1 MMSDRAT
8 VVAVIGG
15 GASGT
20 LAAIYLLRE
29 VAAARVPLRIAII
42 DRNGRHGLG
51 QAYATS
57 NAAHLL
63 NSRAD
68 RMSAVAGDP
77 GHLVRWAVHRG
88 HVVAVTE
95 ALGGLRVR
103 VEQDGRTA
111 EIAARWLINATGPAT
126 DITATQD
133 PLLRG
138 LLHAGL
144 ATPDP
149 LRLGLQ
155 AAADGALLDVSGRP
169 SGTLFTLGPPLR
181 GQLYETTAVPE
192 IRDQAA
198 ALAIRLISACRS
210 RTAETAA

>member
-29 VAAARVPLRIAII
+29 AAAARVPLRIAMI

-57 NAAHLL
+57 DAAHLL

-77 GHLVRWAVHRG
+77 GHLVRWATARG
-88 HVVAVTE
+88 IT
-95 ALGGLRVR
+95 R
-103 VEQDGRTA
+103 DGF
-111 EIAARWLINATGPAT
+111 LP
-126 DITATQD
+126 
-133 PLLRG
+133 
-138 LLHAGL
+138 
-144 ATPDP
+144 
-149 LRLGLQ
+149 
-155 AAADGALLDVSGRP
+155 RP
-169 SGTLFTLGPPLR
+169 
-181 GQLYETTAVPE
+181 
-192 IRDQAA
+192 
-198 ALAIRLISACRS
+198 ALAA
-210 RTAETAA
+210 T